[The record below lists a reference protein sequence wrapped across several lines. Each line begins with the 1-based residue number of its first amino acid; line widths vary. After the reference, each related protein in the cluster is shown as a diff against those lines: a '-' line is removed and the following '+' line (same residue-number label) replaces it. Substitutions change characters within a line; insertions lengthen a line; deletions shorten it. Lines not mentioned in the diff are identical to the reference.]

1 MYVLEAPQPAPSFVD
16 CVTVEKN
23 PIPKVKVLG
32 LNRNPQSFTLNILS

>member
-1 MYVLEAPQPAPSFVD
+1 MYVLEAPQPALSFVD

-23 PIPKVKVLG
+23 PIPKVNG